1 MEDTRK
7 FNIVTLIKSLL
18 RAFNLQKGIIPTLK
32 DLLIIPH
39 VVSNHYIKGNREK
52 YISPAQLF
60 IVAVSLVA
68 FINIFSNE
76 QDIDKDPLGVIE
88 LIQENQKLKP
98 VEPIFRVM
106 NKSPFSY
113 CFFLIIPFAMITRI
127 LSYKSKRT
135 FAMHL
140 VSHMYTVFFIV
151 ICFTLI
157 DLTIG
162 GFLDDKMDIFEDI
175 IGFSILFITF
185 SYYTFSLKKFLENS
199 FPLSLFKIM
208 IMLFSCIM
216 IFFIIR
222 AEITTDLVGKR
233 FNFIKFFKEIGLLLL
248 IPILLMLIQKSITYI
263 KKRIK

>member
-1 MEDTRK
+1 
-7 FNIVTLIKSLL
+7 
-18 RAFNLQKGIIPTLK
+18 
-32 DLLIIPH
+32 
-39 VVSNHYIKGNREK
+39 
-52 YISPAQLF
+52 
-60 IVAVSLVA
+60 
-68 FINIFSNE
+68 
-76 QDIDKDPLGVIE
+76 
-88 LIQENQKLKP
+88 
-98 VEPIFRVM
+98 
-106 NKSPFSY
+106 
-113 CFFLIIPFAMITRI
+113 
-127 LSYKSKRT
+127 
-135 FAMHL
+135 MHL

-151 ICFTLI
+151 IFFTLI

-233 FNFIKFFKEIGLLLL
+233 CNFIKFFKEIGLFLL